1 MQAYGTY
8 CIHLSA
14 VWWGDIQYRLISDGI
29 LQLLRGSDYAFQPA
43 EKREKTGL
51 CDTVCGDEGHV
62 QGIICHS
69 HEEGDVRS
77 EQAETQTKCAGVP
90 WNLHAVLAV

>member
-1 MQAYGTY
+1 M
-8 CIHLSA
+8 
-14 VWWGDIQYRLISDGI
+14 SDGI